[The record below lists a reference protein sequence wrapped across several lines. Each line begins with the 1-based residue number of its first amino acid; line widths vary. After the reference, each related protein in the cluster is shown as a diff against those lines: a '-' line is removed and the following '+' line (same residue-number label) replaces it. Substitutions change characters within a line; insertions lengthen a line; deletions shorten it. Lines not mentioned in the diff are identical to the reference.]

1 MSIPLS
7 VPSFKGNESRYVQDC
22 IETGWVSTAGTYVTR
37 FEAAICEYTG
47 AKYAVAVNSGTSALH
62 MALLVGGVTAG
73 DEVIVPSM
81 TFIATANAVKYVG
94 AEPVFVDCDDHFSMN
109 VQQVMDF
116 LKDQDIRSDGI
127 WNNASQ
133 RRIKAIIPVHLY
145 GNAVVLDELIEFCK
159 QHKIIVIED
168 AAESLGTFYQNNG
181 DRQSTGVVGDF
192 GCFSFNGNKV
202 ITSGGGGM
210 IVTSNEEYAQ
220 RLKHLTTQAKTDA
233 VMYVHDEVGYNNR
246 MTNLSAA
253 LGLAQ
258 LEQIETFIA
267 QKEKYFNLYD
277 ALLKSHTQVTLHPI
291 AENIRSNYWFFLLKL
306 DANNSIGQRDGL
318 MEKFSE
324 NKIQVRPAWRPLHL
338 QTPYLK
344 QQSLN
349 LSKTMELWERVVCL
363 PCSPGLSSSDIE
375 QVVEIIGA

>member
-22 IETGWVSTAGTYVTR
+22 IEKGWVSTAGTYVTR

-344 QQSLN
+344 QQTLN

-363 PCSPGLSSSDIE
+363 PCSPDLSSSDIE
-375 QVVEIIGA
+375 KVVEIIGA